1 MKLTEQHIIK
11 QNDDPYKDLMD
22 IMHKSKNLY
31 NATLYAIRQY
41 FFKTNKYLDYYKVYN
56 QFKSEHNPDFYSLPS
71 GTAQQTMKLVDQN
84 FKSFFAL
91 LKKKQ
96 QGKYEGKVR
105 IPKYK
110 DKNGYFE
117 IVYTN
122 DRFNKNYKSTNTI
135 ILQKTDIKLTGFK
148 HLDTCKQLRLIP
160 KNNYIQ
166 VELVYE
172 VNNIS
177 IKSDNK
183 RYMSI
188 DLGINNLCTVSSN
201 CINTFIV
208 DGKKLKSINHYWN
221 KQVSQLKSKLS
232 ESKYWSK
239 LLSNITNNR
248 NNRVKYNMH
257 CVSKY
262 IVNQAVENQINTIVI
277 GQNKGWKQETN
288 IGKKNNQN
296 FTQIPHSNL
305 VNMIKYKAELQ
316 CINVILQEESYTSK
330 ASFFDNDKIPVY
342 KKDDEKVYIFSGKRV
357 YRGLYKS
364 KNGLMLNADVN
375 GSLNILRKYL
385 KCNCD
390 EIISPADIGLVVNPV
405 KVKIT

>member
-1 MKLTEQHIIK
+1 
-11 QNDDPYKDLMD
+11 
-22 IMHKSKNLY
+22 
-31 NATLYAIRQY
+31 
-41 FFKTNKYLDYYKVYN
+41 
-56 QFKSEHNPDFYSLPS
+56 
-71 GTAQQTMKLVDQN
+71 
-84 FKSFFAL
+84 
-91 LKKKQ
+91 
-96 QGKYEGKVR
+96 
-105 IPKYK
+105 
-110 DKNGYFE
+110 
-117 IVYTN
+117 
-122 DRFNKNYKSTNTI
+122 
-135 ILQKTDIKLTGFK
+135 
-148 HLDTCKQLRLIP
+148 
-160 KNNYIQ
+160 
-166 VELVYE
+166 
-172 VNNIS
+172 
-177 IKSDNK
+177 
-183 RYMSI
+183 
-188 DLGINNLCTVSSN
+188 
-201 CINTFIV
+201 
-208 DGKKLKSINHYWN
+208 
-221 KQVSQLKSKLS
+221 
-232 ESKYWSK
+232 
-239 LLSNITNNR
+239 
-248 NNRVKYNMH
+248 MH

-316 CINVILQEESYTSK
+316 GINVILQEESYTSK
-330 ASFFDNDKIPVY
+330 TSFFDNDKIPVY